1 MQYFMNEFCG
11 LHGII
16 KVKIMDKRKII
27 IDCDPGHD
35 DAVAIMMAV
44 SAPNLELIG
53 ITVEAGNQTLE
64 KTGRNALNMVQYLG
78 LNIPVSLGANHPLK
92 REPQTCAEIHGES
105 GLDGFDFPPLKITF
119 DKRDAVALLK
129 DLLLENGKVTLVP
142 TGPLTNIALL
152 LITHPEV
159 KSHIEEIVL
168 MGGSIGYGNVS
179 PAAEFNILCDPEAAD
194 IVFNSG
200 LIVKMMGLDV
210 TRQVLLYPKILER
223 MNCIG
228 NKVSDLFY
236 ALMKTFNANQK
247 KIFGHEGAPLHDPA
261 TIVYLINPD
270 VIKFQYMNVVIDVT
284 GGPSYGRTNC
294 DRFNYLHQKPNAFVA
309 VDIDV
314 DKYWDVIEK
323 GLKTFSK

>member
-1 MQYFMNEFCG
+1 
-11 LHGII
+11 
-16 KVKIMDKRKII
+16 MDKRKII

-35 DAVAIMMAV
+35 DAVAIMMAA

-64 KTGRNALNMVQYLG
+64 KTGRNTLNMVQYLD
-78 LNIPVSLGANHPLK
+78 LDIPVALGANHPLK

-105 GLDGFDFPPLKITF
+105 GLDGFTFPPLKISF
-119 DKRDAVALLK
+119 DKRDAVTLLR
-129 DLLLENGKVTLVP
+129 DLLLANDKVTLVP

-152 LITHPEV
+152 LQKHPEV
-159 KSHIEEIVL
+159 KSHVEEIVL

-179 PAAEFNILCDPEAAD
+179 PAAEFNILCDPEAAEV
-194 IVFNSG
+194 VFESG
-200 LIVKMMGLDV
+200 LTIKMMGLDV
-210 TRQVLLYPKILER
+210 TRRVLLYPEILER
-223 MNCIG
+223 MNKIG

-261 TIVYLINPD
+261 TIVYLISPN
-270 VIKFQYMNVVIDVT
+270 VITLKKMNVEIDVS

-294 DRFNYLHQKPNAFVA
+294 DQFDYLHRPHNAYVA
-309 VDIDV
+309 IDIDV
-314 DKYWDVIEK
+314 DEYWNVIEK
-323 GLKTFSK
+323 GLMAFSN

>member
-1 MQYFMNEFCG
+1 MN
-11 LHGII
+11 
-16 KVKIMDKRKII
+16 KRKII

-35 DAVAIMMAV
+35 DAVAIMMAA
-44 SAPNLELIG
+44 SAPNLELLAIS
-53 ITVEAGNQTLE
+53 VEAGNQTLE

-78 LNIPVSLGANHPLK
+78 LDIPVALGANHPLK
-92 REPQTCAEIHGES
+92 REPQTCAAIHGES
-105 GLDGFDFPPLKITF
+105 GLDGFTFPPLNIDF
-119 DKRDAVALLK
+119 DKKDAVTLMK
-129 DLLLENGKVTLVP
+129 DILLENDKVTLVP

-152 LITHPEV
+152 LKNHPEV

-168 MGGSIGYGNVS
+168 MGGSIGYGNVT

-210 TRQVLLYPKILER
+210 TRRVLLYPKILER
-223 MNCIG
+223 MNAIG

-236 ALMKTFNANQK
+236 ALMKTFNLNQK

-261 TIVYLINPD
+261 TIVYLIDPS
-270 VIKFQYMNVVIDVT
+270 VITLKKMNVVIDVS

-294 DRFNYLHQKPNAFVA
+294 DQFDYLHQPHNAFVA
-309 VDIDV
+309 IDIDV

-323 GLKTFSK
+323 GLKAFSK